1 MTATS
6 NRKSAGSDA
15 LFNPAVLVIE
25 DEPTVMAYIRA
36 ALEKHGYR
44 VAQAASGVEGLAMLA
59 GNRYRG
65 IISDMRTPGG
75 VSGADVHQWVVGHH
89 PELGSKML
97 FTTGDTANEE
107 TAAILKNTGVPY
119 IEKPFR
125 VNQLI
130 TLVKSIIG
138 SADESG
144 V

>member
-1 MTATS
+1 MTA
-6 NRKSAGSDA
+6 NQRAAAVDA
-15 LFNPAVLVIE
+15 AKTPVLVIE
-25 DEPTVMAYIRA
+25 DEPTVMAYICA

-59 GNRYRG
+59 GNHYQG

-75 VSGADVHQWVVGHH
+75 VSGADVRAWVVEHY

-97 FTTGDTANEE
+97 FITGDTANEE

-130 TLVKSIIG
+130 TLVKSIMG
-138 SADESG
+138 TAGEG
-144 V
+144 AA